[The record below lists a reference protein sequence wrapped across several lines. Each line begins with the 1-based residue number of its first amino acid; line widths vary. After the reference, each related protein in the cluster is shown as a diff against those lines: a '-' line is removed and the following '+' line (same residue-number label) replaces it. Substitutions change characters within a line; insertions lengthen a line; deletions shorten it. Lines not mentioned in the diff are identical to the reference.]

1 MTARLKCAC
10 EFGEILCFNEI
21 LNQLCKVQGTIFSPL
36 FRPCTSKDCSKLPR
50 IFFGTIGLSLY
61 FNLLSIT
68 SIRSSLFLKK
78 KIKRKE
84 RQGKKRETEWDKNR
98 GRNIKIIKNG
108 EKEEGTGGTEG
119 HNEVV
124 KKVE

>member
-36 FRPCTSKDCSKLPR
+36 FRPCTSKECSKLPR
-50 IFFGTIGLSLY
+50 IFFGTIVLSLY

-78 KIKRKE
+78 KSKEKR
-84 RQGKKRETEWDKNR
+84 GK
-98 GRNIKIIKNG
+98 
-108 EKEEGTGGTEG
+108 
-119 HNEVV
+119 V
-124 KKVE
+124 KKEKQSGTRIEEETLK